1 MNTVVDN
8 IHKKI
13 KARKEANRE
22 ILRVLTHYIEAHDE
36 IRFGQA
42 LVNLGI
48 VQLIQDPASFDILGA
63 KDPFNEESVDT
74 LKRMK

>member
-22 ILRVLTHYIEAHDE
+22 ILRALTHYIEAHDE

-48 VQLIQDPASFDILGA
+48 VQLVQDPASFDIIGA
-63 KDPFNEESVDT
+63 EDPFNEESVDT
-74 LKRMK
+74 LKRIR

>member
-1 MNTVVDN
+1 MSTVADN

-13 KARKEANRE
+13 KARREANRE
-22 ILRVLTHYIEAHDE
+22 ILRALTSYIEAHDE

-48 VQLIQDPASFDILGA
+48 VQLIQDPTSFDITGA
-63 KDPFNEESVDT
+63 KDPFYEESVDT
-74 LKRMK
+74 LKRIR